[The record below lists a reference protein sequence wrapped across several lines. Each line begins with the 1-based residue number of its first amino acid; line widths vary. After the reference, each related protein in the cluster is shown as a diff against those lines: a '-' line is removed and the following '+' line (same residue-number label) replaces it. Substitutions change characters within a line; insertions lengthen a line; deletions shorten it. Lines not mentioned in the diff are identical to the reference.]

1 MDPSDLESLG
11 KKRRHDDDFAGTGD
25 DEDDGSDNE
34 HQTSK
39 SRGTVTVQIF
49 IKSKQ
54 IVWLPVHHLLR
65 DSFMVANF
73 FLNLQICRD
82 VHNDQ

>member
-1 MDPSDLESLG
+1 MMDPNDFEGALG
-11 KKRRHDDDFAGTGD
+11 KKRRHDDDHIGD

-49 IKSKQ
+49 IKSK
-54 IVWLPVHHLLR
+54 LPHE
-65 DSFMVANF
+65 VASMC
-73 FLNLQICRD
+73 L
-82 VHNDQ
+82 V